1 MSVSELEGEVERLRS
16 ELALERELRTALE
29 GECDVLAQT
38 NVQLE
43 RELSRFRTAAVECA
57 PLGSELETSL
67 ELRNVSVS
75 ELAFDGDG
83 RFANKVKRRI
93 EHACGGMSVLAVTF
107 CRGGELGN
115 SEKELLAC
123 GGSDNSVSIYDPQ
136 TGERLDC
143 FALTA
148 PVLMLDAVDCLLA
161 ASLMDGSVVIIDM
174 DSRCIAGLCTGKDRG
189 AGLGVV
195 ALTLRHHTKY
205 AVAVRWSP
213 DGRFLASCS
222 YDKSVCLYSIK
233 RALQQHENEGQD
245 QKNPHHH
252 LNLIMSGIEATRITT
267 MRLNSSP
274 ESIVFV
280 PAASANSD
288 VMKDTDSVNV
298 LGFGQENGVR
308 WELVI
313 AARDRYTLIHL
324 DCDSHFG
331 EYQEIESDARQE
343 AGVQCR
349 LRQSLTHLNEHS
361 WDTHVS
367 FAPLALALLSCP
379 QPSSRSRPHQEQD
392 KRGQHEVE
400 QKQERY
406 QHLLLVAT
414 DKHLHF
420 LTPLHHHHRLR
431 RFAGHNC
438 GDYGKPRMAFA
449 PNGQYLYG
457 TSEGENGVC
466 VWDVASGAVVGWLGG
481 AVGGGHTGPVK
492 DICCS
497 RLSHVGSL
505 DTEVMVAT
513 GSIDHSVIIWTHA

>member
-1 MSVSELEGEVERLRS
+1 MSVLSKLEGEVERLTF
-16 ELALERELRTALE
+16 ELARERELRTALE

-43 RELSRFRTAAVECA
+43 RELSRFRTAAVEA
-57 PLGSELETSL
+57 SPLGSVTSL
-67 ELRNVSVS
+67 EVQDVSVS
-75 ELAFDGDG
+75 ELVFDGDG
-83 RFANKVKRRI
+83 RFATKVKRRI

-115 SEKELLAC
+115 CYKELLAC

-136 TGERLDC
+136 SGERLDC
-143 FALTA
+143 FTLTA
-148 PVLMLDAVDCLLA
+148 PVLMLDAVDCLVA
-161 ASLMDGSVVIIDM
+161 ASLMDGSVVVIDM
-174 DSRCIAGLCTGKDRG
+174 DPRRSSGLCTGQG

-222 YDKSVCLYSIK
+222 YDKSVCLYNIK
-233 RALQQHENEGQD
+233 RVLQQSEIEGLGP
-245 QKNPHHH
+245 KN
-252 LNLIMSGIEATRITT
+252 LNHQRGLEATRMAT
-267 MRLNSSP
+267 MRLSSTP

-280 PAASANSD
+280 PAAST
-288 VMKDTDSVNV
+288 TDSVNV
-298 LGFGQENGVR
+298 LGLGEENGAR

-313 AARDRYTLIHL
+313 AARDRCTLIHL

-331 EYQEIESDARQE
+331 AYQEIESDARQE
-343 AGVQCR
+343 AGTQCR
-349 LRQSLTHLNEHS
+349 LLKSFTHLNEHS

-379 QPSSRSRPHQEQD
+379 QPLSRSSSHQEQD
-392 KRGQHEVE
+392 KCGQHEVE
-400 QKQERY
+400 QRQLRY
-406 QHLLLVAT
+406 QHFLLVAT

-449 PNGQYLYG
+449 PTGQYLYG
-457 TSEGENGVC
+457 TSEGDNGVC

-481 AVGGGHTGPVK
+481 QVGGGHTGAVK
-492 DICCS
+492 DICCN
-497 RLSHVGSL
+497 RLNRVGSL
-505 DTEVMVAT
+505 DTDVMVAT